1 MTNILV
7 VEDNAGLRRLIGIH
21 LRRAGYEV
29 SEAADGQAALD
40 LLEHSRAHLIITD
53 VMMPRLDG
61 YGLIRELRESG
72 DTTPVLMVTV
82 KDSFDDMRTGFHAG
96 ADDYLTK
103 PVNFEELLLRVEAL
117 LRRCGIQHSGEIAVG
132 GCTLHADT
140 LLVTGDGY
148 SYELRPREFALLQT
162 LLAAPTKIF
171 TRQMLM
177 DELWG
182 YDSESDPRT
191 VDTHIRRLREKL
203 ADLVEWKNIT
213 VQGYGHEPVSVDGM
227 YKWLEEYAFPWRE
240 YLCNTTEYLSEQA
253 DAGKSI
259 LFEAQLGALRDI
271 DFGIYPYTSSSSTI
285 AAYAPIGA
293 GIPARRLDSVIGIM
307 KAYSSCVGEGPFVC
321 ELFGE
326 EGSRLREA
334 GAEYGAATGRPRRV
348 GGFDVVA
355 SRYGVQMQG
364 ATELALTK
372 LDVLSGWEKI
382 PVCTGYE
389 IDGKIIRTFPV
400 ETVLERCRPVY
411 EYVEGFSG
419 DISGCRRFEDLP
431 EAARNYV
438 RYLEDAVGCRI
449 GWVSVGAGREE
460 YIRL

>member
-40 LLEHSRAHLIITD
+40 LLEHSRVHLIITD

-61 YGLIRELRESG
+61 YGLIRELREAG

-103 PVNFEELLLRVEAL
+103 PVNFEELL
-117 LRRCGIQHSGEIAVG
+117 AVG

-140 LLVTGDGY
+140 LLVTGEGY

-203 ADLVEWKNIT
+203 AGVPDFEIQT
-213 VQGYGHEPVSVDGM
+213 VRGLGYR
-227 YKWLEEYAFPWRE
+227 A
-240 YLCNTTEYLSEQA
+240 
-253 DAGKSI
+253 
-259 LFEAQLGALRDI
+259 
-271 DFGIYPYTSSSSTI
+271 
-285 AAYAPIGA
+285 
-293 GIPARRLDSVIGIM
+293 VI
-307 KAYSSCVGEGPFVC
+307 
-321 ELFGE
+321 
-326 EGSRLREA
+326 R
-334 GAEYGAATGRPRRV
+334 
-348 GGFDVVA
+348 
-355 SRYGVQMQG
+355 
-364 ATELALTK
+364 
-372 LDVLSGWEKI
+372 
-382 PVCTGYE
+382 
-389 IDGKIIRTFPV
+389 
-400 ETVLERCRPVY
+400 
-411 EYVEGFSG
+411 
-419 DISGCRRFEDLP
+419 
-431 EAARNYV
+431 
-438 RYLEDAVGCRI
+438 
-449 GWVSVGAGREE
+449 
-460 YIRL
+460 

>member
-40 LLEHSRAHLIITD
+40 LLEHSRVHLIITD

-61 YGLIRELRESG
+61 YGLIREL
-72 DTTPVLMVTV
+72 VTV
-82 KDSFDDMRTGFHAG
+82 KNSFDDMRTGFHAG

-103 PVNFEELLLRVEAL
+103 PVNFEELLLRVGAL

-140 LLVTGDGY
+140 LLVTGEGF

-203 ADLVEWKNIT
+203 AGVPDFEIQT
-213 VQGYGHEPVSVDGM
+213 VRGLGYR
-227 YKWLEEYAFPWRE
+227 A
-240 YLCNTTEYLSEQA
+240 
-253 DAGKSI
+253 
-259 LFEAQLGALRDI
+259 
-271 DFGIYPYTSSSSTI
+271 
-285 AAYAPIGA
+285 
-293 GIPARRLDSVIGIM
+293 VI
-307 KAYSSCVGEGPFVC
+307 
-321 ELFGE
+321 
-326 EGSRLREA
+326 R
-334 GAEYGAATGRPRRV
+334 
-348 GGFDVVA
+348 
-355 SRYGVQMQG
+355 
-364 ATELALTK
+364 
-372 LDVLSGWEKI
+372 
-382 PVCTGYE
+382 
-389 IDGKIIRTFPV
+389 
-400 ETVLERCRPVY
+400 
-411 EYVEGFSG
+411 
-419 DISGCRRFEDLP
+419 
-431 EAARNYV
+431 
-438 RYLEDAVGCRI
+438 
-449 GWVSVGAGREE
+449 
-460 YIRL
+460 

>member
-1 MTNILV
+1 MFCELSRRAPELDSIFSALYYYSVSYPRKAGQSMTNILV

-40 LLEHSRAHLIITD
+40 LLDHSRVHLIITD

-61 YGLIRELRESG
+61 YGLIRELREAG

-103 PVNFEELLLRVEAL
+103 PVNFEELLLRVGAL

-140 LLVTGDGY
+140 LLVTGEGY

-162 LLAAPTKIF
+162 LLTAPTKIF

-203 ADLVEWKNIT
+203 AGVPDFEIQT
-213 VQGYGHEPVSVDGM
+213 VRGLGYR
-227 YKWLEEYAFPWRE
+227 A
-240 YLCNTTEYLSEQA
+240 
-253 DAGKSI
+253 
-259 LFEAQLGALRDI
+259 
-271 DFGIYPYTSSSSTI
+271 
-285 AAYAPIGA
+285 
-293 GIPARRLDSVIGIM
+293 VI
-307 KAYSSCVGEGPFVC
+307 
-321 ELFGE
+321 
-326 EGSRLREA
+326 R
-334 GAEYGAATGRPRRV
+334 
-348 GGFDVVA
+348 
-355 SRYGVQMQG
+355 
-364 ATELALTK
+364 
-372 LDVLSGWEKI
+372 
-382 PVCTGYE
+382 
-389 IDGKIIRTFPV
+389 
-400 ETVLERCRPVY
+400 
-411 EYVEGFSG
+411 
-419 DISGCRRFEDLP
+419 
-431 EAARNYV
+431 
-438 RYLEDAVGCRI
+438 
-449 GWVSVGAGREE
+449 
-460 YIRL
+460 

>member
-7 VEDNAGLRRLIGIH
+7 VEDNAGLRWLIGIH

-40 LLEHSRAHLIITD
+40 LLEHSRVHLIITD

-61 YGLIRELRESG
+61 YGLIRELREAG

-103 PVNFEELLLRVEAL
+103 PVNFEELLLRVGAL

-140 LLVTGDGY
+140 LLVTGEGY

-203 ADLVEWKNIT
+203 AGVPDFEIQT
-213 VQGYGHEPVSVDGM
+213 VRGLGYR
-227 YKWLEEYAFPWRE
+227 A
-240 YLCNTTEYLSEQA
+240 
-253 DAGKSI
+253 
-259 LFEAQLGALRDI
+259 
-271 DFGIYPYTSSSSTI
+271 
-285 AAYAPIGA
+285 
-293 GIPARRLDSVIGIM
+293 VI
-307 KAYSSCVGEGPFVC
+307 
-321 ELFGE
+321 
-326 EGSRLREA
+326 R
-334 GAEYGAATGRPRRV
+334 
-348 GGFDVVA
+348 
-355 SRYGVQMQG
+355 
-364 ATELALTK
+364 
-372 LDVLSGWEKI
+372 
-382 PVCTGYE
+382 
-389 IDGKIIRTFPV
+389 
-400 ETVLERCRPVY
+400 
-411 EYVEGFSG
+411 
-419 DISGCRRFEDLP
+419 
-431 EAARNYV
+431 
-438 RYLEDAVGCRI
+438 
-449 GWVSVGAGREE
+449 
-460 YIRL
+460 

>member
-7 VEDNAGLRRLIGIH
+7 VEDNAGLRQLIGIH

-40 LLEHSRAHLIITD
+40 LLEHSRVHLIITD

-61 YGLIRELRESG
+61 YGLIRELREAG

-82 KDSFDDMRTGFHAG
+82 KNSFDDMRTGFHAG

-103 PVNFEELLLRVEAL
+103 PVNFEELLLRVGAL

-140 LLVTGDGY
+140 LLVTGEGF

-203 ADLVEWKNIT
+203 AGVPE
-213 VQGYGHEPVSVDGM
+213 
-227 YKWLEEYAFPWRE
+227 
-240 YLCNTTEYLSEQA
+240 
-253 DAGKSI
+253 
-259 LFEAQLGALRDI
+259 
-271 DFGIYPYTSSSSTI
+271 
-285 AAYAPIGA
+285 
-293 GIPARRLDSVIGIM
+293 SVIRAADGSDGFTYMILPVRL
-307 KAYSSCVGEGPFVC
+307 KAGE
-321 ELFGE
+321 
-326 EGSRLREA
+326 
-334 GAEYGAATGRPRRV
+334 
-348 GGFDVVA
+348 
-355 SRYGVQMQG
+355 
-364 ATELALTK
+364 
-372 LDVLSGWEKI
+372 
-382 PVCTGYE
+382 
-389 IDGKIIRTFPV
+389 
-400 ETVLERCRPVY
+400 
-411 EYVEGFSG
+411 
-419 DISGCRRFEDLP
+419 
-431 EAARNYV
+431 
-438 RYLEDAVGCRI
+438 
-449 GWVSVGAGREE
+449 
-460 YIRL
+460 

>member
-40 LLEHSRAHLIITD
+40 LLEHSRVHLIITD

-61 YGLIRELRESG
+61 YGLIRELREA
-72 DTTPVLMVTV
+72 
-82 KDSFDDMRTGFHAG
+82 GFHAG

-103 PVNFEELLLRVEAL
+103 PVNFEELLLRVGAL

-140 LLVTGDGY
+140 LLVTGEGF

-203 ADLVEWKNIT
+203 AGVPDFEIQT
-213 VQGYGHEPVSVDGM
+213 VRGLGYR
-227 YKWLEEYAFPWRE
+227 A
-240 YLCNTTEYLSEQA
+240 
-253 DAGKSI
+253 
-259 LFEAQLGALRDI
+259 
-271 DFGIYPYTSSSSTI
+271 
-285 AAYAPIGA
+285 
-293 GIPARRLDSVIGIM
+293 VI
-307 KAYSSCVGEGPFVC
+307 
-321 ELFGE
+321 
-326 EGSRLREA
+326 R
-334 GAEYGAATGRPRRV
+334 
-348 GGFDVVA
+348 
-355 SRYGVQMQG
+355 
-364 ATELALTK
+364 
-372 LDVLSGWEKI
+372 
-382 PVCTGYE
+382 
-389 IDGKIIRTFPV
+389 
-400 ETVLERCRPVY
+400 
-411 EYVEGFSG
+411 
-419 DISGCRRFEDLP
+419 
-431 EAARNYV
+431 
-438 RYLEDAVGCRI
+438 
-449 GWVSVGAGREE
+449 
-460 YIRL
+460 